1 MGRLKY
7 FVALH
12 LCILV
17 FSMTEVLGKFAAI
30 TYNEHGL
37 HDIRL
42 YIFLVLMLF
51 VCVFYAFCWQKVIRH
66 FDLHIGYANRSVYL
80 VWSQLWAYLIFSESL
95 TVRNIIGMFTVMFG
109 VIVVSL
115 SENKEEKEADE

>member
-7 FVALH
+7 FIALH

-30 TYNEHGL
+30 AYKEEGL
-37 HDIRL
+37 QSIRL
-42 YIFLVLMLF
+42 YVCIILMLF
-51 VCVFYAFCWQKVIRH
+51 VCVFYAFCWQKIIKH
-66 FDLHIGYANRSVYL
+66 FDLHIAYANRSVYL
-80 VWSQLWAYLIFSESL
+80 IWSQIWAVFIFAEKL
-95 TVRNIIGMFTVMFG
+95 TPRNIAGMLIVMLG

-115 SENKEEKEADE
+115 GEKSDKEEA